1 MIPIV
6 LLHHN
11 QPDVLLR
18 SIEQIYTK
26 TKIPYRLFIVDNSSK
41 RDGPV
46 QYALKIAIEKF
57 EACVITN
64 PKDNWIYGFNLAIQ
78 NEEWPDSE
86 YYLFSDADIIVPDL
100 GAKLCW
106 LEYLV
111 NQMTEH
117 CCIGKLGL
125 SLDLSNLESNPTL
138 IRTLAVEKKYMQGP
152 KIGTNIVAPV
162 DTTMAIYRKDFFI
175 TEFKFQIGHASLSRP
190 HYYTCR
196 TSSLVT
202 AVHVGWDFYPGAG
215 VNANTI
221 DQQWKKAL
229 AFCFM
234 GAQVAPE
241 LMTQFSIFQRFFLKF
256 MMSLIRSAHGAKVT
270 LLMFVYLVKLF
281 PRKLNTIQTKV
292 R

>member
-11 QPDVLLR
+11 QPNVLLR
-18 SIEQIYTK
+18 SIEHIYTK
-26 TKIPYRLFIVDNSSK
+26 TKFPYRLFVVDNSSK
-41 RDGPV
+41 RDGQV
-46 QYALKIAIEKF
+46 QDALKIAAEKF
-57 EACVITN
+57 GACVIIN

-78 NEEWPDSE
+78 NERWPKSD
-86 YYLFSDADIIVPDL
+86 YYVFSDADIIVPDL
-100 GAKLCW
+100 GLKICW

-111 NQMTEH
+111 NQMNEH

-125 SLDLSNLESNPTL
+125 SLDLSNLKSNPTL
-138 IRTLAVEKKYMQGP
+138 IRTLAIEKKYMQGP
-152 KIGTNIVAPV
+152 KIGTNVVAPL

-175 TEFKFQIGHASLSRP
+175 TEFKFQIGHASLAKP

-202 AVHVGWDFYPGAG
+202 AIHVGWDFYPGAG
-215 VNANTI
+215 LTANTI

-229 AFCFM
+229 AFCLM

-241 LMTQFSIFQRFFLKF
+241 LIEQFSIFQRHFLKF
-256 MMSLIRSAHGAKVT
+256 MMSLIRSAHGAKVAV
-270 LLMFVYLVKLF
+270 LMFMYLVKRF
-281 PRKLNTIQTKV
+281 PRKVNSIQAKV